1 LEFEKMQAIGNQG
14 RFVRVLSAILI
25 IGLAASAVPGLAQQ
39 ASGSRRAGDASAKS
53 AQDSVKIEPYTG
65 PPIFLDEAE
74 QIAKPKIVTHDTR
87 KENYED
93 GKTLRVERVL
103 ALYSDNSFAAD
114 GGYREFY
121 PNGKPF
127 VTGQFKEGRQV
138 GEWTYYFEDGQVNR
152 KTNYS
157 NGKLDGSWE
166 VFRADGTLA
175 AKRSF
180 KDGERDGEWIT
191 YDATGKQKLSEEHY
205 VKGERDGEWKSWYA
219 DGKPLRQVAFKNGKL
234 DGKSTEWNDKGQ
246 KVIEVEYKNNQLD
259 GTATRYLPDGKTTV
273 QTYKEGRFISES
285 K

>member
-1 LEFEKMQAIGNQG
+1 MQAACNNG
-14 RFVRVLSAILI
+14 RFVRALSVILVVVLV
-25 IGLAASAVPGLAQQ
+25 ASAAPSLAQQ
-39 ASGSRRAGDASAKS
+39 ASGSRRGGDASRNT

-65 PPIFLDEAE
+65 PPIFLEEAE

-93 GKTLRVERVL
+93 GRTLRVERVL

-114 GGYREFY
+114 GGYREFH

-138 GEWTYYFEDGQVNR
+138 GEWTYYFEDGQINR

-157 NGKLDGSWE
+157 NGSLDGSWE

-180 KDGERDGEWIT
+180 KDGLRDGEWST
-191 YDATGKQKLSEEHY
+191 YDATGKQKLGEEHY
-205 VKGERDGEWKSWYA
+205 IKGEPDGEWKSWYA
-219 DGKPLRQVAFKNGKL
+219 DGRQQRQVAFKQGKR
-234 DGKSTEWNDKGQ
+234 DGKSTEWDDKGQ
-246 KVIEVEYKNNQLD
+246 KLIEIEYKNNQLD
-259 GTATRYLPDGKTTV
+259 GTATRYLPDGKTTTQV
-273 QTYKEGRFISES
+273 YKEGRFVSES